1 MVFVVLRRLG
11 VFATTV
17 VVASVVTFLM
27 LSILPGNAAR
37 IALGV
42 QATEA
47 DVAAQATAMGLDR
60 PAIVRYLDWFGHVLI
75 GDFGTS
81 TVSRQPIG
89 PEITDALGITV
100 ILVLTSVVLA
110 LLFAIPFGILTA
122 VRQRKPDGVIL
133 SGISQI
139 GVAVPGFL
147 AGMLLVTV
155 FAVTLRWLPAGGW
168 IDPAEDFTGFL
179 EHLILPAI
187 ALGSVQGA
195 VLSRYVRSSVL
206 EVMREDFIRT
216 ARAKGLG
223 AGRALFWH
231 GLRNAAVPVM
241 TVLGLQI
248 ATLLVGAVVIE
259 RVFSIPGL
267 GSLLLDKVALRDL
280 PAVQGIVLV
289 LVVFVL
295 LLNFLVD
302 LAFTLIDP
310 RLRSAA

>member
-1 MVFVVLRRLG
+1 MVLVVLRRIG

-17 VVASVVTFLM
+17 VVASIVTFLM

-47 DVAAQATAMGLDR
+47 DVAAQTTAMGLDR
-60 PAIVRYLDWFGHVLI
+60 PAVVRYLDWFGHVLV

-81 TVSRQPIG
+81 TVSRRAIG

-110 LLFAIPFGILTA
+110 LLFAVPFGILSA
-122 VRQRKPDGVIL
+122 VRQRKPDGAIL

-168 IDPAEDFTGFL
+168 VDPGDDLGGFL
-179 EHLILPAI
+179 QHLILPAI

-206 EVMREDFIRT
+206 EVTREDFIRT

-223 AGRALFWH
+223 AGRALFRH

-248 ATLLVGAVVIE
+248 ASLLVGAVVIE
-259 RVFSIPGL
+259 RVFSLPGL

-302 LAFTLIDP
+302 LAFTVIDP
-310 RLRSAA
+310 RLRSAS

>member
-1 MVFVVLRRLG
+1 
-11 VFATTV
+11 
-17 VVASVVTFLM
+17 
-27 LSILPGNAAR
+27 
-37 IALGV
+37 LGV

-60 PAIVRYLDWFGHVLI
+60 PAVVRYLDWFGHVLV

-81 TVSRQPIG
+81 TVSGQSIG
-89 PEITDALGITV
+89 PEIADALGITV
-100 ILVLTSVVLA
+100 ILVLTSVTLA

-122 VRQRKPDGVIL
+122 VRQRKPDGAIL

-147 AGMLLVTV
+147 SGMLLVTV
-155 FAVTLRWLPAGGW
+155 FAVALRWLPAGGW
-168 IDPAEDFTGFL
+168 VDPSDDFGGFL

-195 VLSRYVRSSVL
+195 VLSRYVRSAVL
-206 EVMREDFIRT
+206 DVMRDDFMRT

-223 AGRALFWH
+223 TGRALFRH

-248 ATLLVGAVVIE
+248 ATLLIGAVVIE

-295 LLNFLVD
+295 LLNFVVD

>member
-1 MVFVVLRRLG
+1 MVLVVLRRLG

-17 VVASVVTFLM
+17 IVASVVTFLM
-27 LSILPGNAAR
+27 LSILPGDAAR

-75 GDFGTS
+75 GEFGTS
-81 TVSRQPIG
+81 TVSRQAIG

-122 VRQRKPDGVIL
+122 VRQRKPDGAIL

-168 IDPAEDFTGFL
+168 VDPGNDFGGFL

-223 AGRALFWH
+223 AGRALFRH

-310 RLRSAA
+310 RLRSVS

>member
-1 MVFVVLRRLG
+1 
-11 VFATTV
+11 
-17 VVASVVTFLM
+17 
-27 LSILPGNAAR
+27 
-37 IALGV
+37 LGV

-47 DVAAQATAMGLDR
+47 DVAAQATEMGLDR
-60 PAIVRYLDWFGHVLI
+60 PAIVRYLDWFGHVLV

-100 ILVLTSVVLA
+100 ILVVTSVVLA

-168 IDPAEDFTGFL
+168 VDPSEDFGGFL

-223 AGRALFWH
+223 AGRALFRH

-295 LLNFLVD
+295 ALNFLVD

-310 RLRSAA
+310 RLRSAS

>member
-17 VVASVVTFLM
+17 AVASVVTFLM

-60 PAIVRYLDWFGHVLI
+60 PAVVRYLDWFGHVLI

-81 TVSRQPIG
+81 TVSRQAIG

-168 IDPAEDFTGFL
+168 VDPGEDFEKFAL
-179 EHLILPAI
+179 HLILPAI

-223 AGRALFWH
+223 AGRALLRH

-295 LLNFLVD
+295 ALNFLVD

>member
-1 MVFVVLRRLG
+1 MVLVVVRRIG
-11 VFATTV
+11 VFATAV
-17 VVASVVTFLM
+17 VVASIVTFLM

-47 DVAAQATAMGLDR
+47 DVAAQGTAMGLDR
-60 PAIVRYLDWFGHVLI
+60 PAVVRYLDWFGHVLV

-81 TVSRQPIG
+81 TVSRQAIG

-100 ILVLTSVVLA
+100 ILVVSSVVLA
-110 LLFAIPFGILTA
+110 LVFAIPFGILTA
-122 VRQRKPDGVIL
+122 LRQRKPDGAIL

-147 AGMLLVTV
+147 SGMLLVTV

-168 IDPAEDFTGFL
+168 VDPSEDFGGFV

-223 AGRALFWH
+223 AGRALFRH

-295 LLNFLVD
+295 ALNFVVD

-310 RLRSAA
+310 RLRSAS

>member
-1 MVFVVLRRLG
+1 MVIVVLRRLG

-122 VRQRKPDGVIL
+122 VRQRKPDGAIL

-168 IDPAEDFTGFL
+168 IDPAEDFAGFL

-223 AGRALFWH
+223 AGRALFRH

>member
-1 MVFVVLRRLG
+1 MNQSEESVAMVLVVLRRIL

-17 VVASVVTFLM
+17 VVASIATFLM

-60 PAIVRYLDWFGHVLI
+60 PAVVRYLDWFGHVLI
-75 GDFGTS
+75 GDFGDS

-110 LLFAIPFGILTA
+110 LLFAVPFGILTA
-122 VRQRKPDGVIL
+122 VRQRRPDGAVL

-168 IDPAEDFTGFL
+168 VDPGEDFGGFL

-223 AGRALFWH
+223 AGRALLRH
-231 GLRNAAVPVM
+231 GLRHSSSRRGRDRA
-241 TVLGLQI
+241 GLQHS
-248 ATLLVGAVVIE
+248 
-259 RVFSIPGL
+259 RP
-267 GSLLLDKVALRDL
+267 RQ
-280 PAVQGIVLV
+280 PAARQGRSSR
-289 LVVFVL
+289 
-295 LLNFLVD
+295 
-302 LAFTLIDP
+302 LARRAGNRARAG
-310 RLRSAA
+310 RLRAGAELSR

>member
-1 MVFVVLRRLG
+1 MVLVVLRRLG

-17 VVASVVTFLM
+17 VVASIVTFL
-27 LSILPGNAAR
+27 LLAILPGNAAR

-47 DVAAQATAMGLDR
+47 DVAAQATEMGLDR
-60 PAIVRYLDWFGHVLI
+60 PAIVRYLDWFGHVLV

-81 TVSRQPIG
+81 TVSRQAIG

-122 VRQRKPDGVIL
+122 VRQQKPDGVIL

-168 IDPAEDFTGFL
+168 VDPSEDFGGFL

-223 AGRALFWH
+223 AGRALFRH

-295 LLNFLVD
+295 ALNFLVD

-310 RLRSAA
+310 RLRSAS

>member
-1 MVFVVLRRLG
+1 MVLVVLRRIL

-17 VVASVVTFLM
+17 VVASIATFLM

-60 PAIVRYLDWFGHVLI
+60 PAVVRYLDWFGHVLI
-75 GDFGTS
+75 GDFGDS

-110 LLFAIPFGILTA
+110 LLFAVPFGILTA
-122 VRQRKPDGVIL
+122 VRQRRPDGAVL

-168 IDPAEDFTGFL
+168 VDPGEDFGGFL

-223 AGRALFWH
+223 AGRALLRH

-241 TVLGLQI
+241 TVLGVQI

-295 LLNFLVD
+295 VLNFLVD
-302 LAFTLIDP
+302 LAFTVIDP
-310 RLRSAA
+310 RLRRAG

>member
-1 MVFVVLRRLG
+1 MVLVILRRMG

-17 VVASVVTFLM
+17 VVASIVTFLM

-37 IALGV
+37 ISLGV
-42 QATEA
+42 QATDAE
-47 DVAAQATAMGLDR
+47 VATQATAMGLDR
-60 PAIVRYLDWFGHVLI
+60 PAVVRYLDWFGHVI
-75 GDFGTS
+75 VGDFGTS
-81 TVSRQPIG
+81 SVSRQAIG
-89 PEITDALGITV
+89 PEIADALGITV

-122 VRQRKPDGVIL
+122 VRQRKPDGAIL

-168 IDPAEDFTGFL
+168 VDPGEDFGGFL

-223 AGRALFWH
+223 AGPALFRH

-280 PAVQGIVLV
+280 LAVQGIVLV
-289 LVVFVL
+289 LVVLVL
-295 LLNFLVD
+295 LLNFFVD

-310 RLRSAA
+310 RLRRAS

>member
-1 MVFVVLRRLG
+1 MVFVVLRRIG

-17 VVASVVTFLM
+17 VVASIVTFLM

-42 QATEA
+42 QATQA
-47 DVAAQATAMGLDR
+47 DVAAQTTAMGLDR
-60 PAIVRYLDWFGHVLI
+60 PAIVRYMDWFGHVLV

-81 TVSRQPIG
+81 TVSRRAIG
-89 PEITDALGITV
+89 SEITDALGITV
-100 ILVLTSVVLA
+100 ILVLTGVVLA
-110 LLFAIPFGILTA
+110 VLFAIPFGILSA
-122 VRQRKPDGVIL
+122 VRQRKPDGAIL

-168 IDPAEDFTGFL
+168 VDPGDDFGGFL
-179 EHLILPAI
+179 QHLILPAI

-223 AGRALFWH
+223 AGRALFRH

-248 ATLLVGAVVIE
+248 ASLLVGAVVIE

-302 LAFTLIDP
+302 LAFTVIDP
-310 RLRSAA
+310 RLRSAS

>member
-81 TVSRQPIG
+81 TVSRQAIG
-89 PEITDALGITV
+89 PEITDSLGITV

-122 VRQRKPDGVIL
+122 VRQRKLDGAIL

-168 IDPAEDFTGFL
+168 VDPGENFGEFTL
-179 EHLILPAI
+179 HLILPAI

-223 AGRALFWH
+223 AGRALFRH

-295 LLNFLVD
+295 ALNFLVD
-302 LAFTLIDP
+302 VAFTLIDP

>member
-1 MVFVVLRRLG
+1 MVLVVLRRIG

-17 VVASVVTFLM
+17 VVASIVTFLM

-60 PAIVRYLDWFGHVLI
+60 PAIVRYLDWFGHVLV

-81 TVSRQPIG
+81 TVSRQAIG

-122 VRQRKPDGVIL
+122 VRQRKPDGAIL

-168 IDPAEDFTGFL
+168 VDPGDDFGGFL

-223 AGRALFWH
+223 AGRALFRH

-295 LLNFLVD
+295 ALNFLVD

-310 RLRSAA
+310 RLRSAS

>member
-42 QATEA
+42 QASEA

-81 TVSRQPIG
+81 TVSRQAIG

-122 VRQRKPDGVIL
+122 VRQRKPDGAIL

-168 IDPAEDFTGFL
+168 VDPGEDFGGFL

-223 AGRALFWH
+223 AGPALFRH

-295 LLNFLVD
+295 ALNFLVD
-302 LAFTLIDP
+302 LAFTLVDP

>member
-1 MVFVVLRRLG
+1 MVLVVLRRIGL
-11 VFATTV
+11 FAATV
-17 VVASVVTFLM
+17 VVASIVTFLM

-47 DVAAQATAMGLDR
+47 DVAAQTKAMGLDR
-60 PAIVRYLDWFGHVLI
+60 PAVVRYLDWFGHVLV

-81 TVSRQPIG
+81 TVSRRAIG

-110 LLFAIPFGILTA
+110 LLFAVPFGILSA
-122 VRQRKPDGVIL
+122 VRQRKPDGAIL

-168 IDPAEDFTGFL
+168 VDPGDDLGGFL
-179 EHLILPAI
+179 QHLILPAI

-206 EVMREDFIRT
+206 EVTREDFIRT

-223 AGRALFWH
+223 VGRALFRH

-248 ATLLVGAVVIE
+248 ASLLVGAVVIE
-259 RVFSIPGL
+259 RVFSLPGL

-302 LAFTLIDP
+302 LAFTVIDP
-310 RLRSAA
+310 RLRSAS

>member
-1 MVFVVLRRLG
+1 MVLVILRRIG

-17 VVASVVTFLM
+17 VVASIATFVL

-47 DVAAQATAMGLDR
+47 DVAAQATEMGLDR
-60 PAIVRYLDWFGHVLI
+60 PAIVRYLDWFGHVLV

-100 ILVLTSVVLA
+100 ILVVTSVVLA

-168 IDPAEDFTGFL
+168 VDPSEDFGGFL

-223 AGRALFWH
+223 AGRALFRH

-295 LLNFLVD
+295 ALNFLVD

-310 RLRSAA
+310 RLRSAS

>member
-1 MVFVVLRRLG
+1 MVLVVLRRLG

-42 QATEA
+42 QASEA

-60 PAIVRYLDWFGHVLI
+60 PAIVRYLDWFGNVLI

-81 TVSRQPIG
+81 TVSRQAIG

-122 VRQRKPDGVIL
+122 VRQRKPDGAIL

-147 AGMLLVTV
+147 AGMLLVTI

-168 IDPAEDFTGFL
+168 VDPGEDFGGFI

-223 AGRALFWH
+223 AGRALFRH

-295 LLNFLVD
+295 ALNFLVD

-310 RLRSAA
+310 RLRSAT

>member
-1 MVFVVLRRLG
+1 MVLVVLRRIS

-17 VVASVVTFLM
+17 VVASIVTFLM

-42 QATEA
+42 QASEA
-47 DVAAQATAMGLDR
+47 DVAAQATLMGLDR

-122 VRQRKPDGVIL
+122 VRQRKPDGAIL

-168 IDPAEDFTGFL
+168 VDPGEDVGGFL

-223 AGRALFWH
+223 AGRALFRH

-295 LLNFLVD
+295 ALNFLVD
-302 LAFTLIDP
+302 LAFTVIDP
-310 RLRSAA
+310 RLRSAT

>member
-1 MVFVVLRRLG
+1 MVLVVLRRLG

-27 LSILPGNAAR
+27 LSILPGDAAR

-75 GDFGTS
+75 GEFGTS
-81 TVSRQPIG
+81 TVSRQAIG

-122 VRQRKPDGVIL
+122 VRQRKPDGAIL

-168 IDPAEDFTGFL
+168 VDPGDDFGGFL

-223 AGRALFWH
+223 AGRALFRH

-310 RLRSAA
+310 RLRSAS

>member
-1 MVFVVLRRLG
+1 MVLVVLRRIL

-17 VVASVVTFLM
+17 VVASIATFLM

-60 PAIVRYLDWFGHVLI
+60 PAVVRYLDWFGHVLI
-75 GDFGTS
+75 GDFGDS

-100 ILVLTSVVLA
+100 TLVLTSVVLA

-122 VRQRKPDGVIL
+122 MRQRRPDGAIL
-133 SGISQI
+133 SGISLI

-168 IDPAEDFTGFL
+168 VDPGEDFGGFL

-223 AGRALFWH
+223 AGRALLRH

-295 LLNFLVD
+295 VLNFLVD
-302 LAFTLIDP
+302 LAFTVIDP
-310 RLRSAA
+310 RLRRAG

>member
-1 MVFVVLRRLG
+1 MVLVVLRRIG

-17 VVASVVTFLM
+17 VVASIVTFLM

-60 PAIVRYLDWFGHVLI
+60 PAVVRYLDWFGHVLV

-81 TVSRQPIG
+81 TVSRQAIG

-122 VRQRKPDGVIL
+122 VRQRKPDGAIL

-168 IDPAEDFTGFL
+168 VDPGEDFGGFL

-223 AGRALFWH
+223 AGKALFRH

-295 LLNFLVD
+295 ALNFLVD

-310 RLRSAA
+310 RLRSAS

>member
-1 MVFVVLRRLG
+1 
-11 VFATTV
+11 
-17 VVASVVTFLM
+17 
-27 LSILPGNAAR
+27 
-37 IALGV
+37 
-42 QATEA
+42 
-47 DVAAQATAMGLDR
+47 
-60 PAIVRYLDWFGHVLI
+60 
-75 GDFGTS
+75 
-81 TVSRQPIG
+81 
-89 PEITDALGITV
+89 
-100 ILVLTSVVLA
+100 
-110 LLFAIPFGILTA
+110 
-122 VRQRKPDGVIL
+122 
-133 SGISQI
+133 
-139 GVAVPGFL
+139 
-147 AGMLLVTV
+147 MLLVTV

-168 IDPAEDFTGFL
+168 VDPGENFGGFL
-179 EHLILPAI
+179 THLILPAI

-195 VLSRYVRSSVL
+195 VLSRYVRASVL

-223 AGRALFWH
+223 AGRALFRH

-280 PAVQGIVLV
+280 PAVQGVVLV

-310 RLRSAA
+310 RLRSAS

>member
-1 MVFVVLRRLG
+1 MVLVVLRRIG

-17 VVASVVTFLM
+17 VVASIVTFLM

-47 DVAAQATAMGLDR
+47 DVAAQTTAMGLDR
-60 PAIVRYLDWFGHVLI
+60 PAVVRYLDWFGHVLV

-81 TVSRQPIG
+81 TVSRRAIG

-110 LLFAIPFGILTA
+110 LLFAVPFGILSA
-122 VRQRKPDGVIL
+122 VRQRKPDGAIL

-168 IDPAEDFTGFL
+168 VDPGDDLGGFL
-179 EHLILPAI
+179 QHLILPAI

-206 EVMREDFIRT
+206 EVTREDFIRT

-223 AGRALFWH
+223 TGRALFRH

-248 ATLLVGAVVIE
+248 ASLLVGAVVIE
-259 RVFSIPGL
+259 RVFSLPGL

-302 LAFTLIDP
+302 LAFTVIDP
-310 RLRSAA
+310 RLRSAS

>member
-1 MVFVVLRRLG
+1 MVLVVVRRIG
-11 VFATTV
+11 VFASTV
-17 VVASVVTFLM
+17 VVASIVTFLM

-47 DVAAQATAMGLDR
+47 DVAAQTAAMGLDR
-60 PAIVRYLDWFGHVLI
+60 PAVVRYLDWFGHVLI

-81 TVSRQPIG
+81 TVSRQAIG
-89 PEITDALGITV
+89 PEISDALGITV
-100 ILVLTSVVLA
+100 ILVVTSVILA

-122 VRQRKPDGVIL
+122 VRQRKPDGPIL

-168 IDPAEDFTGFL
+168 VDPGDDFVGFI

-206 EVMREDFIRT
+206 EVMREDFMRT

-223 AGRALFWH
+223 AGRALFRH

-295 LLNFLVD
+295 ILNFLVD

-310 RLRSAA
+310 RLRSTA

>member
-1 MVFVVLRRLG
+1 MILVILRHIG
-11 VFATTV
+11 VFATTA
-17 VVASVVTFLM
+17 VVASIVTFL
-27 LSILPGNAAR
+27 LLAILPGNAAR

-47 DVAAQATAMGLDR
+47 DVAAQATVMGLDR
-60 PAIVRYLDWFGHVLI
+60 PPAVRYLDWIGHVLV

-89 PEITDALGITV
+89 PDIADALGITV

-110 LLFAIPFGILTA
+110 LLFAIPFGIVTA
-122 VRQRKPDGVIL
+122 VRQRKPDGAIL

-147 AGMLLVTV
+147 AGLLLVTV

-168 IDPAEDFTGFL
+168 VDPGDDFSGFI

-195 VLSRYVRSSVL
+195 VLSRYVRSAVL
-206 EVMREDFIRT
+206 DVMRDDFMRT

-223 AGRALFWH
+223 TARALFRH

-248 ATLLVGAVVIE
+248 ATLLIGAVVIE

-295 LLNFLVD
+295 VLNFLVD

-310 RLRSAA
+310 RLRSAS

>member
-81 TVSRQPIG
+81 TVSRQAIG

-122 VRQRKPDGVIL
+122 VRQRKLDGAIL

-155 FAVTLRWLPAGGW
+155 FAVMLRWLPAGGW
-168 IDPAEDFTGFL
+168 VDPGENFGEFAL
-179 EHLILPAI
+179 HLILPAI

-223 AGRALFWH
+223 AGRALFRH

-295 LLNFLVD
+295 ALNFLVD

>member
-1 MVFVVLRRLG
+1 MVLVVLRRIG

-17 VVASVVTFLM
+17 VVASIVTFLL

-60 PAIVRYLDWFGHVLI
+60 PAVVRYLDWFGRMLV

-81 TVSRQPIG
+81 TVSRQSIG
-89 PEITDALGITV
+89 PEIADALGITV
-100 ILVLTSVVLA
+100 ILVLTSVALA

-122 VRQRKPDGVIL
+122 VRQRKPDGAIL

-155 FAVTLRWLPAGGW
+155 FAVALRWLPAGGW
-168 IDPAEDFTGFL
+168 VDPSDDFSGFL

-195 VLSRYVRSSVL
+195 VLSRYVRSAVL
-206 EVMREDFIRT
+206 DVMRDDFMRT

-223 AGRALFWH
+223 TGRALFRH

-248 ATLLVGAVVIE
+248 ATLLIGAVVIE

-295 LLNFLVD
+295 LLNFVVD

>member
-1 MVFVVLRRLG
+1 MVFVVLRRIG

-17 VVASVVTFLM
+17 VVASIVTFLM

-47 DVAAQATAMGLDR
+47 DVAAQTTAMGLDR
-60 PAIVRYLDWFGHVLI
+60 PAIVRYLDWFGHVLV

-81 TVSRQPIG
+81 TVSRRAIG

-110 LLFAIPFGILTA
+110 VLFAIPFGILSA
-122 VRQRKPDGVIL
+122 VRQRKPDGAIL

-168 IDPAEDFTGFL
+168 VDPDDDFGGFL
-179 EHLILPAI
+179 QHLILPAI

-223 AGRALFWH
+223 AGRALFRH

-248 ATLLVGAVVIE
+248 ASLLVGAVVIE

-302 LAFTLIDP
+302 LAFTVIDP
-310 RLRSAA
+310 RLRSAS

>member
-1 MVFVVLRRLG
+1 MVLVVLRRIG

-17 VVASVVTFLM
+17 VVASIVTFLL

-60 PAIVRYLDWFGHVLI
+60 PAVVRYLDWFGHVLV

-81 TVSRQPIG
+81 TVSGQSIG
-89 PEITDALGITV
+89 PEIADALGITV
-100 ILVLTSVVLA
+100 ILVLTSVTLA

-122 VRQRKPDGVIL
+122 VRQRKPDGAIL

-147 AGMLLVTV
+147 TGMLLVTV
-155 FAVTLRWLPAGGW
+155 FAVALRWLPAGGW
-168 IDPAEDFTGFL
+168 VDPSDDFGGFL

-195 VLSRYVRSSVL
+195 VLSRYVRSAVL
-206 EVMREDFIRT
+206 DVMRDDFMRT

-223 AGRALFWH
+223 TGRALFRH

-248 ATLLVGAVVIE
+248 ATLLIGAVVIE

-295 LLNFLVD
+295 LLNFVVD

>member
-1 MVFVVLRRLG
+1 MVLVVLRRLG

-17 VVASVVTFLM
+17 VVASIVTFVL

-47 DVAAQATAMGLDR
+47 DVAAQTVAMGLDR
-60 PAIVRYLDWFGHVLI
+60 PAFVRYVDWFGHVLI

-89 PEITDALGITV
+89 PEISEALTITV
-100 ILVLTSVVLA
+100 ILVVTSVVLA

-122 VRQRKPDGVIL
+122 VRQRKPDGALL

-168 IDPAEDFTGFL
+168 VNPSDDFVGFI

-206 EVMREDFIRT
+206 EVMREDFMRT

-223 AGRALFWH
+223 AGRALFKH

-295 LLNFLVD
+295 VLNFAVD
-302 LAFTLIDP
+302 LAFTVIDP
-310 RLRSAA
+310 RLRSAQ

>member
-1 MVFVVLRRLG
+1 MVFVVLRRIG

-17 VVASVVTFLM
+17 VVASIVTFLM

-42 QATEA
+42 QATQA
-47 DVAAQATAMGLDR
+47 DVAAQTTAMGLDR
-60 PAIVRYLDWFGHVLI
+60 PAIVRYLDWFGHVLV

-81 TVSRQPIG
+81 TVSRRAIG
-89 PEITDALGITV
+89 SEITDALGITV
-100 ILVLTSVVLA
+100 ILVLTGVVLA
-110 LLFAIPFGILTA
+110 VLFAIPFGILSA
-122 VRQRKPDGVIL
+122 VRQRKPDGAIL

-168 IDPAEDFTGFL
+168 VDPGDDFGGFL
-179 EHLILPAI
+179 QHLILPAI

-223 AGRALFWH
+223 AGRALFRH

-248 ATLLVGAVVIE
+248 ASLLVGAVVIE

-302 LAFTLIDP
+302 LAFTVIDP
-310 RLRSAA
+310 RLRSAS

>member
-1 MVFVVLRRLG
+1 MVLVVLRRLG

-42 QATEA
+42 QASEA

-60 PAIVRYLDWFGHVLI
+60 PAIVRYLDWFGNVLI

-81 TVSRQPIG
+81 TVSRQAIG

-122 VRQRKPDGVIL
+122 VRQRKPDGAIL

-168 IDPAEDFTGFL
+168 VDPGEDFGGFI

-223 AGRALFWH
+223 AGRALFRH

-295 LLNFLVD
+295 ALNFLVD

-310 RLRSAA
+310 RLRSAT

>member
-1 MVFVVLRRLG
+1 
-11 VFATTV
+11 
-17 VVASVVTFLM
+17 
-27 LSILPGNAAR
+27 
-37 IALGV
+37 LGV
-42 QATEA
+42 QASEA
-47 DVAAQATAMGLDR
+47 DVAAQTRLMGLDR

-122 VRQRKPDGVIL
+122 VRQRKPDGAIL

-155 FAVTLRWLPAGGW
+155 FAVALRWLPAGGW
-168 IDPAEDFTGFL
+168 VDPSDDFGGFL

-195 VLSRYVRSSVL
+195 VLSRYVRSAVL
-206 EVMREDFIRT
+206 DVMRDDFMRT

-223 AGRALFWH
+223 TGRALFRH

-248 ATLLVGAVVIE
+248 ATLLIGAVVIE

-295 LLNFLVD
+295 LLNFVVD

>member
-1 MVFVVLRRLG
+1 MFFVVLRRLG

-42 QATEA
+42 QASEA
-47 DVAAQATAMGLDR
+47 DVAAQTTAMGLDR

-89 PEITDALGITV
+89 PEIADALGITV

-122 VRQRKPDGVIL
+122 VRQRKPDGAIL

-168 IDPAEDFTGFL
+168 VDPGKDVGEFL

-223 AGRALFWH
+223 AGRALFRH

>member
-1 MVFVVLRRLG
+1 MVLVVLRRIS

-17 VVASVVTFLM
+17 VVASIVTFLM

-42 QATEA
+42 QASEA
-47 DVAAQATAMGLDR
+47 DVAAQATLMGLDR

-122 VRQRKPDGVIL
+122 VRQRKPDGAIL

-168 IDPAEDFTGFL
+168 VDPGEDVGGFL

-223 AGRALFWH
+223 AGRALFRH

-295 LLNFLVD
+295 ALNFLVD

-310 RLRSAA
+310 RLRSAT

>member
-1 MVFVVLRRLG
+1 MVRVVLRRIG

-17 VVASVVTFLM
+17 VVASIVTFLL

-60 PAIVRYLDWFGHVLI
+60 PAVVRYLDWFGHVLV

-81 TVSRQPIG
+81 TVSRQAIG
-89 PEITDALGITV
+89 PNIADALAITV
-100 ILVLTSVVLA
+100 ILVLTSVALA

-122 VRQRKPDGVIL
+122 VRQRKPDGAIL

-155 FAVTLRWLPAGGW
+155 FAVALRWLPAGGW
-168 IDPAEDFTGFL
+168 VDPSDDFGGFL

-195 VLSRYVRSSVL
+195 VLSRYVRSAVL
-206 EVMREDFIRT
+206 DVMRDDFMRT

-223 AGRALFWH
+223 TGRALFRH

-248 ATLLVGAVVIE
+248 ATLLIGAVVIE

-310 RLRSAA
+310 RLRSAS